1 MSIDAYRAV
10 FESSITF
17 GVRKLNQARY
27 SPSPLPRPWAR
38 LQLVPP
44 RCTIS
49 MRWLRPPAPLSS
61 TPPSPLLAQAV
72 DVKGDLEAL
81 IVGLEAEIEQLKA
94 EVASLTALCISL
106 EYREEQQAKTYE
118 VRSKELVDLS
128 SEKEQLE
135 KLLATLKASKPDKPD
150 DGKK

>member
-17 GVRKLNQARY
+17 GVRKLNQARS
-27 SPSPLPRPWAR
+27 SPLPLPRPWAR
-38 LQLVPP
+38 LQLVPS
-44 RCTIS
+44 RS

-81 IVGLEAEIEQLKA
+81 IMGLEAEIEQLKA